1 MCSNTSLIHKLN
13 IPLGLFI
20 YCEKKTWANEDHKN
34 CALSY
39 AKNEG
44 GLFPSFISVL
54 GNLDNRGKLLKLLD
68 KLCTP

>member
-1 MCSNTSLIHKLN
+1 MRS
-13 IPLGLFI
+13 I
-20 YCEKKTWANEDHKN
+20 YCEKKTWANKDHKN

-54 GNLDNRGKLLKLLD
+54 GNLDNRGKAVKALRQALHTLNHR
-68 KLCTP
+68 TMN